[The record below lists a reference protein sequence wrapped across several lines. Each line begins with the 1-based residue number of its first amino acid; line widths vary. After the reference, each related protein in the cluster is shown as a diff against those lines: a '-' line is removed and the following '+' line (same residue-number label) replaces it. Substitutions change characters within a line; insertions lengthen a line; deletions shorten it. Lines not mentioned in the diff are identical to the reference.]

1 MVEILGGNVMRRQK
15 LLPWAGLALGLIGLI
30 DPMRVP
36 GAPPPAEERLPA
48 ERDESVVPATYSH
61 RGGKAAGQDVCE
73 PPSSKPVGGLW
84 EGFCDRLHFS
94 LAYHT
99 QEYRRRNAMQWEASQ
114 AHWAMQ
120 TNLYRFRNYAQQ
132 EAAHGHVVYPVCP
145 PYCAPGW
152 GYYQTCWRPFPEG
165 CDRCPRFVSEVAAPL
180 APAGIDNGF
189 VPPPAGWPA
198 APIQPPPAAPAEPPP
213 AAPPELPVE
222 GLQTSAN
229 ELVGPSSPLEPD
241 EQILPASRLL
251 PDPVSDAEQ
260 P

>member
-1 MVEILGGNVMRRQK
+1 MRRQK
-15 LLPWAGLALGLIGLI
+15 LLPWAGLAIGLIGLA

-36 GAPPPAEERLPA
+36 GAPPPTEEHSPT

-61 RGGKAAGQDVCE
+61 GGKVAGQEACE
-73 PPSSKPVGGLW
+73 PLGAQPVRGLW

-120 TNLYRFRNYAQQ
+120 NNLYRYRNYAQQ

-165 CDRCPRFVSEVAAPL
+165 CDRCPRYLSEVVAPL
-180 APAGIDNGF
+180 APAGPDNGL
-189 VPPPAGWPA
+189 VPPPATWPA
-198 APIQPPPAAPAEPPP
+198 APIESPPAAPAEPPP
-213 AAPPELPVE
+213 AAPPELPAE

-229 ELVGPSSPLEPD
+229 ELVGPSTPLEQDP
-241 EQILPASRLL
+241 QIVPTSRLL
-251 PDPVSDAEQ
+251 PDPASDSDQ